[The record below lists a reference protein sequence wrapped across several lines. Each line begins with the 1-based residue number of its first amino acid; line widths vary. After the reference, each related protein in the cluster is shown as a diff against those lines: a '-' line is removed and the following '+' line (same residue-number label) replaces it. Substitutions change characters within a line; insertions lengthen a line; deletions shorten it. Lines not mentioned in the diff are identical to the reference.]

1 MLHRL
6 AVYRQYVPPQYYK
19 HVSKELCISSS
30 VLKELEE
37 TTECLISFHNTLK
50 NEITINQQT
59 QNDTSQVDAT
69 TEQMLNG
76 SAKEPLNLL
85 LGYIQ
90 LAGYVTLNYQFDAD
104 AASNPMDAFSKHSS
118 WWHNKDYSHHYLD
131 NDKGPDEDL
140 DPHEQIAKVPFVR
153 QPKLVIGGRIAGIND
168 LPLDGSKTINRS
180 NRHLLQDLICTFNS
194 FPTPDGT
201 QDDENFI
208 PGSELVDAIV
218 PFYTTSQSILFTN
231 LVMKP
236 SETKTFHIAFPSPK
250 GPPSYNSML
259 TGPACDQGWVS
270 IRDTMIVGF
279 QTGPSHEQEKAVYFP
294 LHIKV
299 PRKPGDERWYQP
311 NFLKQTEVNK
321 DWAIELI
328 NEDVSKT
335 RGKTPEPS
343 GETKEAF
350 LEDLHRLI
358 DSDLYNMPRMSTG
371 ERKKSFH
378 DPSNGDKNII
388 PQIPVHHKTS
398 YQIRVNAQ
406 ALCTV
411 HFSKPYYQVGDSLGF
426 ILELEPVSTTRIAG
440 FVAHLEAHEV
450 FHTGEKDVTN
460 VYRVS
465 PPVKGNTLA
474 AAFQNGSSEVSGQIY
489 IPTHLC
495 QQFQS
500 SNFMDLKYFVVFKF
514 NIFELD
520 VEVKDSEGYDVYKY
534 GAEGN
539 ETTFRLPI
547 VVVAGI

>member
-30 VLKELEE
+30 VLKALDE

-236 SETKTFHIAFPSPK
+236 GETKTFHIAFPSPK

-270 IRDTMIVGF
+270 IRYTMIVGF

-388 PQIPVHHKTS
+388 PQIPMHLKTS

-426 ILELEPVSTTRIAG
+426 VLELEPVSTTRIAG

-474 AAFQNGSSEVSGQIY
+474 TAFQNGSSEVSGQIY

-500 SNFMDLKYFVVFKF
+500 SNFMDLKYFAVFKF
-514 NIFELD
+514 NIFELEL
-520 VEVKDSEGYDVYKY
+520 EVKDSEGYDVYKY